1 MTTQQTLRPP
11 EPTDAIPLR
20 HIKIRPARGWASL
33 ELGELWA
40 FRDLLW
46 ILMMRDIK
54 LRYKQ
59 TLLGVVWV
67 VLQPLVSSLIFAVIF
82 GRFAGLPSNGV
93 PYLLFVF
100 AAIMPWNLFSG
111 ALQRAGN
118 SLIGDSKLISK
129 VYFPRIM
136 IPIASSAAVLVDF
149 GVAFVFMIALLV
161 VFGVPFTL
169 NILALP
175 VLLVITLIISFGVSM
190 FFSALNVYYRDFM
203 YALPFIVQVW
213 MYATPVVYSANLV
226 PAPLRPFFAVN
237 PMVGVVDGF
246 RWALLGVGEFP
257 LIPLTLSVV
266 IGIIVFLGS
275 IAVFQRVERQF
286 ADVV

>member
-1 MTTQQTLRPP
+1 M
-11 EPTDAIPLR
+11 
-20 HIKIRPARGWASL
+20 

-266 IGIIVFLGS
+266 IGVVVFLGS